1 MLSPLLSAPSVFTPF
16 ADYFPQSTNLS
27 LRGMDFA
34 RTRRGIPS
42 GSDLAHVYR
51 QDHRFQGFAFQISE
65 NNVLYD
71 RTLPPAR

>member
-1 MLSPLLSAPSVFTPF
+1 
-16 ADYFPQSTNLS
+16 
-27 LRGMDFA
+27 MDFA